1 MSLHKNFN
9 QQFYDN
15 SSWIKLFIPLSYLYQ
30 LIISTKSLLY
40 ALKIFTSKK
49 LPVPV
54 IVVGNITL
62 GGTGKTPLLIAIAK
76 YLKNTGHKP
85 GIISRGYKG
94 REGKSREVLAQ
105 SRFQDVGDEPF
116 MLKRC
121 LGIPIFVGKK
131 RVESANLMLR
141 LYPDIDVI
149 LSDDGLQHLELS
161 RDYEI
166 IVVDKLRGF
175 GNNYLLPAGP
185 LRESKDRLS
194 SVNAVVMNG
203 QKEKEKHTFGMHYE
217 ANSTIKSIHTDKT
230 IEIKNLKNIEIFAA
244 TGIGNPERFYFLL
257 TKLGITYNPLIF
269 DDHYEFKDSDFYK
282 CGNQIILMTEKDA
295 VRCLDLKNKN
305 LWYLSIDAIV
315 DTKLYS
321 DITKKLGL

>member
-1 MSLHKNFN
+1 LSLESGTQEQVSIIIVHK
-9 QQFYDN
+9 D
-15 SSWIKLFIPLSYLYQ
+15 KPEYLNICLQ
-30 LIISTKSLLY
+30 SI
-40 ALKIFTSKK
+40 AVTS
-49 LPVPV
+49 V
-54 IVVGNITL
+54 N
-62 GGTGKTPLLIAIAK
+62 
-76 YLKNTGHKP
+76 N
-85 GIISRGYKG
+85 
-94 REGKSREVLAQ
+94 
-105 SRFQDVGDEPF
+105 
-116 MLKRC
+116 
-121 LGIPIFVGKK
+121 
-131 RVESANLMLR
+131 N
-141 LYPDIDVI
+141 
-149 LSDDGLQHLELS
+149 
-161 RDYEI
+161 YEI

-244 TGIGNPERFYFLL
+244 TGIGNPERFYLLL